1 MNRNSKYFFIL
12 CRRRR
17 CSVVSVAGGGVAFE
31 LCVALLCFALPRVFF
46 SLFVCLLRCVGL
58 QKCSAAATVEAAVHF
73 ESNELTEMQFI
84 YYRFYTTL
92 LTQTHK
98 IERKLIKAAEKREV
112 ERKNTERTSTISAS
126 KFTESLFGYPLL
138 SFYRQN
144 RTNERTKRERER
156 KSINKWRNTKSPIEC
171 CVLLFFSSAQL
182 RGALLMYIAS
192 VYYRVPDFN
201 SWQ

>member
-12 CRRRR
+12 CRCHRRRR
-17 CSVVSVAGGGVAFE
+17 CSSVVVVLLLSYV
-31 LCVALLCFALPRVFF
+31 LLCFTSSFFF
-46 SLFVCLLRCVGL
+46 SLFVCLLRCVSL
-58 QKCSAAATVEAAVHF
+58 QKCSVHF
-73 ESNELTEMQFI
+73 ESIELTETQFI

-98 IERKLIKAAEKREV
+98 IERKLIKAAEKGEV
-112 ERKNTERTSTISAS
+112 DEKTEQTTTISAS

-144 RTNERTKRERER
+144 RTNKQTRSERSRGKGRENNATS
-156 KSINKWRNTKSPIEC
+156 SINKWRNTKSPIEC
-171 CVLLFFSSAQL
+171 CVTFFLAQL

-192 VYYRVPDFN
+192 VYYQIPDFN